1 MRYRSTNNLLLA
13 LTALIWGSA
22 FVAQSVGMDY
32 LGPFTF
38 NSIRSA
44 MGGLVLL
51 PILFILKGRGRKS
64 GQPESAAGE
73 PSAGESFASES
84 SAGESSVGD
93 RKTLVTGG
101 ILCGI
106 ALAVAS
112 SLQQIGIVYTSAGK
126 AGFITAL
133 YILIVPIIRLFLGR
147 RAGRKVW
154 IGVALAVA
162 GMYFLCITD
171 GFSISKGDFLVF
183 LCAVIFSVHILVID
197 HFAPKVDSVALSCI
211 QFLVCGIL
219 CAVPMLALERPQVD
233 EILAAWMPLAY
244 AGVLSCGV
252 AYTLQVIAQKNTD
265 PTVASLLLSLE
276 SVFSVL
282 TGWGILGE
290 RLSGRELFGCALV
303 FAAVLLAQLPGK
315 KMAPERGRNPGEK
328 AVSDT
333 DSVKLKKI
341 SEKS

>member
-1 MRYRSTNNLLLA
+1 MKHRTTNNLLLA

-32 LGPFTF
+32 IGPFTF
-38 NSIRSA
+38 NSIRSF
-44 MGGLVLL
+44 MGGIVLL
-51 PILFILKGRGRKS
+51 PVIFIMKRQRRKN
-64 GQPESAAGE
+64 GQGE
-73 PSAGESFASES
+73 PSS
-84 SAGESSVGD
+84 GD
-93 RKTLVTGG
+93 RKTLIIGG
-101 ILCGI
+101 ICCGI
-106 ALAVAS
+106 ALAAAS

-133 YILIVPIIRLFLGR
+133 YILIVPIMGHFLGR
-147 RAGRKVW
+147 RAGLKVW

-183 LCAVIFSVHILVID
+183 LCAIVFSVHILVID
-197 HFAPKVDSVALSCI
+197 HFAPKVDGVALSCI
-211 QFLVCGIL
+211 QFFVCGIL
-219 CAVPMLALERPQVD
+219 CAVPMFVQEQPRIS
-233 EILAAWMPLAY
+233 EILAAWIPLAY

-282 TGWGILGE
+282 TGWVILGE

-303 FAAVLLAQLPGK
+303 FAAVLLAQIPGK
-315 KMAPERGRNPGEK
+315 KP
-328 AVSDT
+328 VSNDLQT
-333 DSVKLKKI
+333 G
-341 SEKS
+341 